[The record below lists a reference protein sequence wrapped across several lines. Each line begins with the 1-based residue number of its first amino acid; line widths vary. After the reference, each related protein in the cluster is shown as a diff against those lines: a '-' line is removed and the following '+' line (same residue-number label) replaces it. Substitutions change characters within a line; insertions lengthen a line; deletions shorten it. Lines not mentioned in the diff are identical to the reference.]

1 MTSATSTDA
10 LARRADDAQMVAVAV
25 AVAVAAA
32 HLILPCDGRTAM
44 AMAAT

>member
-25 AVAVAAA
+25 AAA